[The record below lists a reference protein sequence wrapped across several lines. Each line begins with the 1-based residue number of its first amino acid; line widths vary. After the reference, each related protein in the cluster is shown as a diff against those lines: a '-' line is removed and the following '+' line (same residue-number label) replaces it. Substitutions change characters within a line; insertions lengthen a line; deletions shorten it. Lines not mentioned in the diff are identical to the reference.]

1 MLVFVLHMRFII
13 GCCVLDLQELE
24 AKKLCFPS
32 CVIFDSEETLKNP
45 IQQGLKWD
53 RNKLIWAAKSSIQQ
67 DGIQLEPY

>member
-1 MLVFVLHMRFII
+1 MRFII

-45 IQQGLKWD
+45 IQQGLK
-53 RNKLIWAAKSSIQQ
+53 
-67 DGIQLEPY
+67 

>member
-1 MLVFVLHMRFII
+1 MRFII
-13 GCCVLDLQELE
+13 GCFVLDLQELE

-45 IQQGLKWD
+45 IQQ
-53 RNKLIWAAKSSIQQ
+53 NKLIWAAKSSIQQ